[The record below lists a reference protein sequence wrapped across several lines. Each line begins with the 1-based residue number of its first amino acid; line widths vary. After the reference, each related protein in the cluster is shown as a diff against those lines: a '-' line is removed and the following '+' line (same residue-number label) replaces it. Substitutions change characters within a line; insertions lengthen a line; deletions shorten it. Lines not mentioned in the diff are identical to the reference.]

1 MELIKTKEKFIDLRA
16 QGYSYDKIAKELN
29 KAKQTLIEWNK
40 ELQGV
45 IAERRGYELENLYE
59 AYKLTKEGR
68 LRSLGETISKLRE
81 EIAKRDLSE
90 VPTEKLLDLL
100 LKYSSQI
107 KDELIE
113 PDTTTPEDSPYQPP
127 QITFTISQDVIDR
140 ANREY

>member
-45 IAERRGYELENLYE
+45 IAERRAYELENLYE
-59 AYKLTKEGR
+59 AYKITKEGR
-68 LRSLGETISKLRE
+68 LRSLGETINKLRE
-81 EIAKRDLSE
+81 EIARRDLSE

-107 KDELIE
+107 KDEVINE
-113 PDTTTPEDSPYQPP
+113 ETTPIEESSYQPP
-127 QITFTISQDVIDR
+127 KITFTISQEAIDKAT
-140 ANREY
+140 AN

>member
-45 IAERRGYELENLYE
+45 IAERRAYELEALYE
-59 AYKLTKEGR
+59 AYKITKEGR
-68 LRSLGETISKLRE
+68 LRSLGETINKLRE
-81 EIAKRDLSE
+81 EIARRDLSE

-100 LKYSSQI
+100 LKYSSQV
-107 KDELIE
+107 KDEVINE
-113 PDTTTPEDSPYQPP
+113 ETTPIEESSYQPP
-127 QITFTISQDVIDR
+127 QITFTISQEAINKAT
-140 ANREY
+140 AN